1 MRDACMS
8 SDRLTKTNSERT
20 LSENR
25 IEIVGA
31 SDRLVRLQKL
41 ILNNSRQFLIYIEFT
56 ESLLSGT
63 GCTEGD

>member
-1 MRDACMS
+1 MS